1 MKFISKPIDSVSKK
15 ERLNLWDKTNL
26 ELMNFRNNK
35 YELQLLQIFDFT
47 AWIESE
53 VRNIPLNLI
62 LKERNISLNK
72 QL

>member
-1 MKFISKPIDSVSKK
+1 LKFISKPIDSVSKK